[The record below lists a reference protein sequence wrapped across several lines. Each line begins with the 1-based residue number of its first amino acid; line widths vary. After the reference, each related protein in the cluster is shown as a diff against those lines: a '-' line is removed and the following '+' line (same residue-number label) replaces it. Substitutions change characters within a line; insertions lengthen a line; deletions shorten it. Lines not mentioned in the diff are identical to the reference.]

1 MQDTPDTPDER
12 LQRRRARRWK
22 RRARILG
29 PFLAVPLLLAA
40 LSLSV
45 DLVEYQPHEES
56 DRLSDRPIQ
65 MTRQP
70 APKPVMRPSLSPTIP
85 TDSPT
90 IGSPAKDTS
99 PEMGDAEGIQGDGA
113 DLDVMLPASSLLR
126 PPTPPYALG
135 RP

>member
-12 LQRRRARRWK
+12 LQRRRVRRWK

-29 PFLAVPLLLAA
+29 PFLAVPLLLVT

-56 DRLSDRPIQ
+56 DRLSNRPIR
-65 MTRQP
+65 MTPQP
-70 APKPVMRPSLSPTIP
+70 APKPAIRPSLSPTIP
-85 TDSPT
+85 TTDAPT
-90 IGSPAKDTS
+90 EDAPE
-99 PEMGDAEGIQGDGA
+99 EMGDAEGIHGDGT

-126 PPTPPYALG
+126 PPPTPPHALG